1 MIDISKSALWNGVL
15 PGLGLAML
23 LVGCQERPVV
33 RILNASFDPTR
44 ELYESINEPFA
55 RHWKDSTG
63 QEVQVLQSHGGSG
76 KQARA
81 VIDGLEADVVSLA
94 LSYDIDQI
102 ARKGRLLDSDWARLA
117 PGKSIPFASTIV
129 FLVRDGNPKG
139 IHGWQDLARPGVEVV
154 TPNPQTSGG
163 ARWNWLAAWGAARL
177 EGLDSAK
184 AAERCKRIWKNVRVQ
199 DAGARAATTTFAL
212 REMGDVLITWENE
225 AYLASEEMPER
236 KFLIVHPEISIRAEP
251 PVAVVDSVCARRG
264 TCAVARA
271 WLANLWSR
279 QAQEAAAANHFRPT
293 DTAVASRTADRFP
306 DIRLFTVDSMFGG
319 WKQAQKEHFGDSGLF
334 RRLVSEGGP

>member
-1 MIDISKSALWNGVL
+1 MKVLLQLTAVFLPALVL
-15 PGLGLAML
+15 GSLT
-23 LVGCQERPVV
+23 GCQKSPRV

-55 RHWKDSTG
+55 KHWQDSTG
-63 QEVQVLQSHGGSG
+63 GEVKVLQSHGGSG

-102 ARKGRLLDSDWARLA
+102 ATKGKLLDPAWAKRA
-117 PGKSIPFASTIV
+117 PGGSVPFTSTIV
-129 FLVRDGNPKG
+129 FLVRQGNPKR
-139 IHGWQDLARPGVEVV
+139 IHDWADLAKPGIQVV

-177 EGLDSAK
+177 EGLDSA
-184 AAERCKRIWKNVRVQ
+184 AAAVRCQKIWRNVPVQ

-225 AYLASEEMPER
+225 AFLASEEMPER
-236 KFLIVHPEISIRAEP
+236 KFEVIHPTISVRAEP

-264 TCAVARA
+264 TCEVARA
-271 WLANLWSR
+271 WLANLWSTP
-279 QAQEAAAANHFRPT
+279 AQEIAAKNHFRPT
-293 DTAVASRTADRFP
+293 DSAVAARSRGQFP
-306 DIRLFTVDSMFGG
+306 SIRLFTVDSLFGG
-319 WKQAQKEHFGDSGLF
+319 WKKAQKTHFGDSGLF
-334 RRLVSEGGP
+334 KRLVMEGGK

>member
-1 MIDISKSALWNGVL
+1 MRVLIQAIAVLLLATALGS
-15 PGLGLAML
+15 MS
-23 LVGCQERPVV
+23 GCQKGATV

-55 RHWKDSTG
+55 KHWQDSTG
-63 QEVQVLQSHGGSG
+63 VEVKVLQSHGGSG

-102 ARKGRLLDSDWARLA
+102 ANKGKLLDPAWAQRA
-117 PGKSIPFASTIV
+117 PGGSVPFASTIV
-129 FLVRDGNPKG
+129 FLVRQGNPKG
-139 IHGWQDLARPGVEVV
+139 IHDWADLAKPGIQVV

-177 EGLDSAK
+177 EGLDSA
-184 AAERCKRIWKNVRVQ
+184 AAALRCQKIWRNVPVQ

-236 KFLIVHPEISIRAEP
+236 KFEVVHPAISVRAEP
-251 PVAVVDSVCARRG
+251 PVAVVDSVCQRRG
-264 TCAVARA
+264 TCEVARA
-271 WLANLWSR
+271 WLANLWSVR
-279 QAQEAAAANHFRPT
+279 AQEIAAKNHFRPT
-293 DTAVASRTADRFP
+293 DSAVAARSMGQFP
-306 DIRLFTVDSMFGG
+306 SIRLFTVDSMFGG
-319 WKQAQKEHFGDSGLF
+319 WKKAQKTHFGDSGLF
-334 RRLVSEGGP
+334 KRLVMEGGS